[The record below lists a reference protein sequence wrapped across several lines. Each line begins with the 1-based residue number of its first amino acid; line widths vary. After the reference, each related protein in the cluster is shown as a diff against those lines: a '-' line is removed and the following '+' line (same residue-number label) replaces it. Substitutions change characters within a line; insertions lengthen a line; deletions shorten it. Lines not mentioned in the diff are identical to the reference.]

1 MTDADYRR
9 ALLLAKIDAQR
20 TILGLELRLAR
31 GSIHPLGALL
41 ALVGLDGGVAGT
53 VATSVRSI
61 FGRRDGDLGTALV
74 PLLVA
79 ALLPLLDRLRR
90 ADAPAPDG
98 AGSAS
103 PSAD

>member
-1 MTDADYRR
+1 VTGADYQR
-9 ALLLAKIDAQR
+9 AILLARIEAQR
-20 TILGLELRLAR
+20 TILGLEVRLAR
-31 GSIHPLGALL
+31 RSFHPLGALL
-41 ALVGLDGGVAGT
+41 GLVGFDRGVAGT
-53 VATSVRSI
+53 VAASVQSI
-61 FGRRDGDLGTALV
+61 LARRDAGLAALV

-79 ALLPLLDRLRR
+79 ALLPLADRLRR